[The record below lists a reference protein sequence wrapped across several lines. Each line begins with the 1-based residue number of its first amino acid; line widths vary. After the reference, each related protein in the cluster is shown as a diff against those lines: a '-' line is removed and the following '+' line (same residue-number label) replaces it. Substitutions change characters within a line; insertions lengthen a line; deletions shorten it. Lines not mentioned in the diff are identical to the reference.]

1 MQAQKRRLGRGLA
14 ALIGDDETQPGQ
26 AGSDTQ
32 DGLRHVP
39 IEHIHP
45 NPRNPRKAFAAE
57 ELQELAQSIRDK
69 GLLQPLVVRP
79 RADGEYE
86 IVAGE
91 RRWRA
96 AQLASQH
103 ELPVLVRELND
114 GETMEIALIENIQRE
129 NLNPLEEA
137 RAYSD
142 LLEHFSY
149 TQQQL
154 ADAVGKSR
162 SHIANTLRL
171 LALPA
176 SVRAYIEEGKLTA
189 GHARTLVASDSPH
202 ELAQQIINLGLSVRE
217 AEGLTREKNARPSK
231 PKTEKSA
238 DIRAFEKHLSEATG
252 LRIDIQSQTHE
263 SGRLIIEYKNFD
275 QLEDISRRLAS
286 SRA

>member
-1 MQAQKRRLGRGLA
+1 MEQGEGRSAEGLK
-14 ALIGDDETQPGQ
+14 
-26 AGSDTQ
+26 
-32 DGLRHVP
+32 HVP
-39 IEHIHP
+39 IEHIRP
-45 NPRNPRKAFAAE
+45 NPRNPRKAFAEE

-79 RADGEYE
+79 SDDGAYE

-96 AQLASQH
+96 AQLAAQH
-103 ELPVLVRELND
+103 ELPVLVRELSD
-114 GETMEIALIENIQRE
+114 AETLEIALIENIQRE

-137 RAYSD
+137 RAFNE
-142 LLEHFSY
+142 LMEHFSY

-171 LALPA
+171 LTLPA
-176 SVRAYIEEGKLTA
+176 SVRTYIEEGKLTA
-189 GHARTLVASDSPH
+189 GHARTLVASDAPH

-217 AEGLTREKNARPSK
+217 AEGLTRDKSSAPAK
-231 PKTEKSA
+231 AKVEKSA

-252 LRIDIQSQTHE
+252 LRIDIQSKTHE

-275 QLEDISRRLAS
+275 QLEDISRRLAASRS
-286 SRA
+286 S